1 MIDLSKQRL
10 ERYHRGE
17 LSFDLIDSGPLEGE
31 AVVLLH
37 GFPETAQ
44 CWDQVRVQLNASGFR
59 TFAPNQRGYS
69 LDARPEGRQA
79 YRMQELLQDL
89 DLLIDQIN
97 QPVHLVGHDWGAIV
111 AWEYAMH
118 YPKKLKNLVVLS
130 VPHPG
135 AFLRALLA
143 SDQLFKS
150 YYIGLFQLPKLPEL
164 LFEKFPKIGLG
175 LLKNSGMTKQQ
186 LEIFKTEM
194 LEQGRLSYSLNWYRA
209 LPFNARFQRFDPVTV
224 PTLFIGGTQDVAISD
239 AGIKLNQRY
248 VQAPYREVMLEANHW
263 LPVQQAAVVSQLILE
278 QIQA

>member
-44 CWDQVRVQLNASGFR
+44 CWDQVRVQLNAAGFR

-135 AFLRALLA
+135 AFLRALLT

-224 PTLFIGGTQDVAISD
+224 PTLFIGGSQDVAISD
-239 AGIKLNQRY
+239 AGVKLNQRY
-248 VQAPYREVMLEANHW
+248 VQAPYREVMLDANHW

>member
-44 CWDQVRVQLNASGFR
+44 CWDQVRVQLNAAGFR

-135 AFLRALLA
+135 AFLRVLLT

-239 AGIKLNQRY
+239 AGVKLNQRY
-248 VQAPYREVMLEANHW
+248 VQAPYREVMLDANHW

>member
-44 CWDQVRVQLNASGFR
+44 CWDQVRVQLNAAGFR

-97 QPVHLVGHDWGAIV
+97 HPVHLVGHDWGAIV

-239 AGIKLNQRY
+239 AGVKLNQRY

>member
-44 CWDQVRVQLNASGFR
+44 CWDQVRVQLNAAGFR
-59 TFAPNQRGYS
+59 IFAPNQRGYS

-239 AGIKLNQRY
+239 AGVKLNQRY

>member
-44 CWDQVRVQLNASGFR
+44 CWDQVRVQLNAAGFR

-69 LDARPEGRQA
+69 LEARPEGRQA

-97 QPVHLVGHDWGAIV
+97 HPVHLVGHDWGAIV

-239 AGIKLNQRY
+239 AGVKLNQRY
-248 VQAPYREVMLEANHW
+248 VQAPYREVMLDANHW

>member
-224 PTLFIGGTQDVAISD
+224 PTLFIGGSQDVAISD
-239 AGIKLNQRY
+239 AGVKLNQRY

>member
-239 AGIKLNQRY
+239 AGVKLNQRY
-248 VQAPYREVMLEANHW
+248 VQAPYREVMLDANHW

>member
-1 MIDLSKQRL
+1 M
-10 ERYHRGE
+10 
-17 LSFDLIDSGPLEGE
+17 
-31 AVVLLH
+31 
-37 GFPETAQ
+37 
-44 CWDQVRVQLNASGFR
+44 
-59 TFAPNQRGYS
+59 
-69 LDARPEGRQA
+69 
-79 YRMQELLQDL
+79 
-89 DLLIDQIN
+89 
-97 QPVHLVGHDWGAIV
+97 
-111 AWEYAMH
+111 
-118 YPKKLKNLVVLS
+118 LS

-143 SDQLFKS
+143 SNQLFKS

-239 AGIKLNQRY
+239 AGVKLNQRY

>member
-1 MIDLSKQRL
+1 MIDLNKQRL

-44 CWDQVRVQLNASGFR
+44 CWDQVRVQLNAAGFR

-186 LEIFKTEM
+186 LAIFKTEM
-194 LEQGRLSYSLNWYRA
+194 LEQDRLSYSLNWYRA

-239 AGIKLNQRY
+239 AGVKLNQRY
-248 VQAPYREVMLEANHW
+248 VQAPYRKVMLEANHW

>member
-44 CWDQVRVQLNASGFR
+44 CWDQVRVQLNAAGFR

-224 PTLFIGGTQDVAISD
+224 PTLFIGGSQDVAISD
-239 AGIKLNQRY
+239 AGVKLNQRY

>member
-44 CWDQVRVQLNASGFR
+44 CWDQVRVQLNAAGFR

-239 AGIKLNQRY
+239 AGVKLNQRY
-248 VQAPYREVMLEANHW
+248 VQAPYREVILEANHW

>member
-44 CWDQVRVQLNASGFR
+44 CWDQVRVQLNAAGFR

-239 AGIKLNQRY
+239 AGVKLNQRY
-248 VQAPYREVMLEANHW
+248 VQAPYCEVMLEANHW

>member
-1 MIDLSKQRL
+1 MIDLNKQRL

-44 CWDQVRVQLNASGFR
+44 CWDQVRVQLNAAGFR

-186 LEIFKTEM
+186 LEIFKTEV

-239 AGIKLNQRY
+239 AGVKLNQRY
-248 VQAPYREVMLEANHW
+248 VQAPYREVMLDANHW

>member
-44 CWDQVRVQLNASGFR
+44 CWDQVRVQLNAAGFR

-239 AGIKLNQRY
+239 AGVKLNQRY
-248 VQAPYREVMLEANHW
+248 VQAPYRKVMLEANHW

>member
-1 MIDLSKQRL
+1 
-10 ERYHRGE
+10 
-17 LSFDLIDSGPLEGE
+17 
-31 AVVLLH
+31 VVLLH

-44 CWDQVRVQLNASGFR
+44 CWDQVRVQLNAAGFR

-135 AFLRALLA
+135 AFLRALLT

-224 PTLFIGGTQDVAISD
+224 PTLFIGGSQDVAISD
-239 AGIKLNQRY
+239 AGVKLNQRY

>member
-44 CWDQVRVQLNASGFR
+44 CWDQVRVQLNAAGFR

-194 LEQGRLSYSLNWYRA
+194 LEQDRLSYSLNWYRA

-239 AGIKLNQRY
+239 AGVKLNQRY

>member
-44 CWDQVRVQLNASGFR
+44 CWDQVRVQLNAAGFR

-194 LEQGRLSYSLNWYRA
+194 LEQDRLSYSLNWYRA

-239 AGIKLNQRY
+239 AGVKLNQRY
-248 VQAPYREVMLEANHW
+248 VQAPYRKVMLEANHW

>member
-44 CWDQVRVQLNASGFR
+44 CWDQVRVQLNAAGFR

-135 AFLRALLA
+135 AFLRALLT

-239 AGIKLNQRY
+239 AGVKLNQRY

>member
-44 CWDQVRVQLNASGFR
+44 CWDQVRVQLNAAGFR

-209 LPFNARFQRFDPVTV
+209 LPFNAHFQRFDPVTV
-224 PTLFIGGTQDVAISD
+224 PTLFIGSTQDVAISD
-239 AGIKLNQRY
+239 AGVKLNQRY
-248 VQAPYREVMLEANHW
+248 VQAPYREVMLDANHW

>member
-44 CWDQVRVQLNASGFR
+44 CWDQVRVQLNAAGFR

-118 YPKKLKNLVVLS
+118 YPKN
-130 VPHPG
+130 
-135 AFLRALLA
+135 
-143 SDQLFKS
+143 
-150 YYIGLFQLPKLPEL
+150 
-164 LFEKFPKIGLG
+164 
-175 LLKNSGMTKQQ
+175 
-186 LEIFKTEM
+186 
-194 LEQGRLSYSLNWYRA
+194 
-209 LPFNARFQRFDPVTV
+209 
-224 PTLFIGGTQDVAISD
+224 
-239 AGIKLNQRY
+239 
-248 VQAPYREVMLEANHW
+248 
-263 LPVQQAAVVSQLILE
+263 
-278 QIQA
+278 

>member
-44 CWDQVRVQLNASGFR
+44 CWDQVRVQLNAAGFR

-97 QPVHLVGHDWGAIV
+97 QPVHLVGHEWGAIV

-143 SDQLFKS
+143 SNQLFKS

-239 AGIKLNQRY
+239 AGVKLNQRY

>member
-209 LPFNARFQRFDPVTV
+209 LPFNARFQRFDPVTI

-239 AGIKLNQRY
+239 AGVKLNQRY
-248 VQAPYREVMLEANHW
+248 VQAPYRKVMLEANHW

>member
-44 CWDQVRVQLNASGFR
+44 CWDQVRVQLNAAGFR

-135 AFLRALLA
+135 AFLRVLLT

-239 AGIKLNQRY
+239 AGVKLNQRY

>member
-44 CWDQVRVQLNASGFR
+44 CWDQVRVQLNAAGFR

-135 AFLRALLA
+135 AFLRALLT

-209 LPFNARFQRFDPVTV
+209 LPFNARFQRFDPVTI

-239 AGIKLNQRY
+239 AGVKLNQRY
-248 VQAPYREVMLEANHW
+248 VQAPYREVMLDANHW

>member
-44 CWDQVRVQLNASGFR
+44 CWDQVRVQLNAAGFR

-209 LPFNARFQRFDPVTV
+209 LPFNARFQRFDPVTI

-239 AGIKLNQRY
+239 AGVKLNQRY

>member
-44 CWDQVRVQLNASGFR
+44 CWDQVRVQLNAAGFR

-89 DLLIDQIN
+89 DLLIDQIT

-209 LPFNARFQRFDPVTV
+209 LPFNARFQRFDPVTI

-239 AGIKLNQRY
+239 AGVKLNQRY
-248 VQAPYREVMLEANHW
+248 VQAPYREVILEANHW

>member
-44 CWDQVRVQLNASGFR
+44 CWDQVRVQLNAAGFR

-143 SDQLFKS
+143 SNQLFKS

-239 AGIKLNQRY
+239 AGVKLNQRY

>member
-44 CWDQVRVQLNASGFR
+44 CWDQVRVQLNAAGFR

-239 AGIKLNQRY
+239 AGVKLNQRY

>member
-44 CWDQVRVQLNASGFR
+44 CWDQVRVQLNAAGFR

-239 AGIKLNQRY
+239 AGVKLNQRY
-248 VQAPYREVMLEANHW
+248 VQAPYREVMLDANHW

>member
-1 MIDLSKQRL
+1 MIDLNKQRL

-44 CWDQVRVQLNASGFR
+44 CWDQVRVQLNAAGFR

-135 AFLRALLA
+135 AFLRALLT

-209 LPFNARFQRFDPVTV
+209 LPFNARFQRFDPVTI

-239 AGIKLNQRY
+239 AGVKLNQRY
-248 VQAPYREVMLEANHW
+248 VQAPYREVMLDANHW

>member
-44 CWDQVRVQLNASGFR
+44 CWDQVRVQLNAAGFR

-135 AFLRALLA
+135 AFLRALLV

-239 AGIKLNQRY
+239 AGVKLNQRY

>member
-1 MIDLSKQRL
+1 MIDLNKQRL

-44 CWDQVRVQLNASGFR
+44 CWDQVRVQLNAAGFR

-135 AFLRALLA
+135 AFLRALLT

-224 PTLFIGGTQDVAISD
+224 PTLFIGGSQDVAISD
-239 AGIKLNQRY
+239 AGVKLNQRY

>member
-44 CWDQVRVQLNASGFR
+44 CWDQVRVQLNAAGFR

-135 AFLRALLA
+135 AFLRALLT

-239 AGIKLNQRY
+239 AGVKLNQRY
-248 VQAPYREVMLEANHW
+248 VQAPYREVILEANHW

>member
-1 MIDLSKQRL
+1 MIDLSKQHL

-44 CWDQVRVQLNASGFR
+44 CWDQVRVQLNAAGFR

-239 AGIKLNQRY
+239 AGVKLNQRY

>member
-44 CWDQVRVQLNASGFR
+44 CWDQVRVQLNAAGFR

-194 LEQGRLSYSLNWYRA
+194 LEQDRLSYSLNWYRA
-209 LPFNARFQRFDPVTV
+209 LPFNARFQRFDPVTI

-239 AGIKLNQRY
+239 AGVKLNQRY
-248 VQAPYREVMLEANHW
+248 VQAPYREVILEANHW

>member
-1 MIDLSKQRL
+1 MIDLNKQRL

-44 CWDQVRVQLNASGFR
+44 CWDQVRVQLNAAGFR

-239 AGIKLNQRY
+239 AGVKLNQRY

>member
-44 CWDQVRVQLNASGFR
+44 CWDQVRVQLNAAGFR

-89 DLLIDQIN
+89 DLLIDQLN

-164 LFEKFPKIGLG
+164 LFEKFPKIGMG

-239 AGIKLNQRY
+239 AGVKLNQRY

>member
-1 MIDLSKQRL
+1 
-10 ERYHRGE
+10 
-17 LSFDLIDSGPLEGE
+17 
-31 AVVLLH
+31 
-37 GFPETAQ
+37 
-44 CWDQVRVQLNASGFR
+44 VQS
-59 TFAPNQRGYS
+59 
-69 LDARPEGRQA
+69 
-79 YRMQELLQDL
+79 
-89 DLLIDQIN
+89 
-97 QPVHLVGHDWGAIV
+97 
-111 AWEYAMH
+111 
-118 YPKKLKNLVVLS
+118 
-130 VPHPG
+130 
-135 AFLRALLA
+135 
-143 SDQLFKS
+143 KS

-239 AGIKLNQRY
+239 AGVKLNQRY